1 MNKQINVQQKLLNQS
16 QVSFQYD
23 NDSNVSNVSSVTYSN
38 IVETPLYG
46 PKLEVTKS
54 ANPKNAA
61 LDETITYSI
70 LVRNNG
76 NRAAEVT
83 LYDML
88 PKEMVFVKNSLLL
101 DGIPQPGVMPGSGI
115 MLGNMTAGSVTRV
128 TFQALVSLL
137 PSDLKVRNQSEARY
151 LFYTIDG
158 RKIEGE
164 IRSNIEEVNILGQQF
179 TASLAA
185 STAYTFLGDII
196 TYTISVTN
204 RGNRRMENTIV
215 TAPIPAEAQFVPGSV
230 TMDGF
235 MLPSANPNQWMDVS
249 SIDPGNTVQIIFQV
263 RMISMPP
270 SSLVDM
276 QAQVQSQMAG
286 VPVKQVTNLVQVKV
300 IQAQIGLQ
308 KSASA
313 TATTKGEKI
322 SYYIK
327 AENNNPFAIE
337 GVVYDALPEG
347 ALYVWDSLVIDG
359 KGIKGIHPSQ
369 GINLGT
375 LRANTTINISFDV
388 SAPMLLSNVS
398 NMNWRNQARLIYT
411 YRMPDGRSIREVM
424 LSNTVNVALYA
435 PIIIL
440 NVTATP
446 QVVDRG
452 DQVELL
458 YELRNQ
464 GNIEADVTLT
474 SLYPPGTQ
482 LIPSGEV
489 VISSITTEQ
498 QASQPLWIGTI
509 LPNQVI
515 STSLRVQVEETVDTS
530 IINGFAFSNYTYKV
544 NDKVYQD
551 QVRSNEY
558 SLFIDDPYE

>member
-1 MNKQINVQQKLLNQS
+1 MNKQLNVQQKLLNQS

-23 NDSNVSNVSSVTYSN
+23 NDSNVNSVTYSN

-46 PKLEVTKS
+46 PKLQVTKS
-54 ANPKNAA
+54 ANPKNAT

-83 LYDML
+83 LYDVL
-88 PKEMVFVKNSLLL
+88 PKEVVFVKNSLLL
-101 DGIPQPGVMPGSGI
+101 DGIPQPGVMPGLGI
-115 MLGNMTAGSVTRV
+115 SLGNMTAGAVIRV
-128 TFQALVSLL
+128 TFQAIVSSL
-137 PSDLKVRNQSEARY
+137 PTDLKVRNQSEARY
-151 LFYTIDG
+151 LFNTVDG
-158 RKIEGE
+158 RKIEGV

-185 STAYTFLGDII
+185 STGFTFLGDII
-196 TYTISVTN
+196 SYTISVTN
-204 RGNRRMENTIV
+204 RGNRRMENTIA
-215 TAPIPAEAQFVPGSV
+215 TAPVPSEAQFVLGSV

-235 MLPSANPNQWMDVS
+235 MLPSANPNQWMEVG
-249 SIDPGNTVQIIFQV
+249 SIDPGNTVQLTFQV

-270 SSLVDM
+270 LSMMDM
-276 QAQVQSQMAG
+276 QAQVQSQIAG
-286 VPVKQVTNLVQVKV
+286 VSIKQVTNLVQVKV
-300 IQAQIGLQ
+300 IQPQVGLQ
-308 KSASA
+308 KSASVA
-313 TATTKGEKI
+313 ATTKGENI
-322 SYYIK
+322 SYSITVL
-327 AENNNPFAIE
+327 NNNPFAID

-359 KGIKGIHPSQ
+359 KGIRGVHPSQ

-375 LRANTTINISFDV
+375 LRANTVANISFEV

-398 NMNWRNQARLIYT
+398 NMNWRNQARLSYT
-411 YRMPDGRSIREVM
+411 YRMPDGRSVREVM
-424 LSNTVNVALYA
+424 LSNTVIVALYA
-435 PIIIL
+435 PIITL

-452 DQVELL
+452 DQVELQ
-458 YELRNQ
+458 YEIRNQ

-489 VISSITTEQ
+489 VISSNTIDQ

-515 STSLRVQVEETVDTS
+515 VTSLRVQVEETVETS
-530 IINGFAFSNYTYKV
+530 ILSGFAFANYTYKV
-544 NDKVYQD
+544 NDKLYQD

-558 SLFIDDPYE
+558 SLYIDDSYE

>member
-1 MNKQINVQQKLLNQS
+1 MNKQLNVQQKLLNQS

-23 NDSNVSNVSSVTYSN
+23 NDSNVNSVTYSN

-46 PKLEVTKS
+46 PKLQVTKS
-54 ANPKNAA
+54 ANPKNAT

-83 LYDML
+83 LYDVL
-88 PKEMVFVKNSLLL
+88 PKEVVFVKNSLLL
-101 DGIPQPGVMPGSGI
+101 DGIPQPGVMPGLGI
-115 MLGNMTAGSVTRV
+115 SLGNMTAGAVIRV
-128 TFQALVSLL
+128 TFQAIVSSL

-151 LFYTIDG
+151 LFNTVDG
-158 RKIEGE
+158 RKIEGV

-185 STAYTFLGDII
+185 STGFTFLGDII
-196 TYTISVTN
+196 SYTISVTN
-204 RGNRRMENTIV
+204 RGNRRMENIIATV
-215 TAPIPAEAQFVPGSV
+215 PVPSEAQFVPGSV

-235 MLPSANPNQWMDVS
+235 MLPSANPNQWMEIG
-249 SIDPGNTVQIIFQV
+249 SIDPGNTVQLTFQV

-270 SSLVDM
+270 SSMMDM
-276 QAQVQSQMAG
+276 QAQVQSQIAG
-286 VPVKQVTNLVQVKV
+286 VSIKQVTNLVQVKV
-300 IQAQIGLQ
+300 IQPQVGLQ
-308 KSASA
+308 KSASVA
-313 TATTKGEKI
+313 ATTKGENI
-322 SYYIK
+322 SYSITVL
-327 AENNNPFAIE
+327 NNNPFAID
-337 GVVYDALPEG
+337 GVVYDALPAG

-359 KGIKGIHPSQ
+359 KGIRGIHPSQ

-375 LRANTTINISFDV
+375 LRANTVSNISFEV
-388 SAPMLLSNVS
+388 SAPMLLSDVS
-398 NMNWRNQARLIYT
+398 NMNWRNQARLSYI
-411 YRMPDGRSIREVM
+411 YRMPDGRSVREVM
-424 LSNTVNVALYA
+424 LSNTVIIALYA
-435 PIIIL
+435 PIITL

-452 DQVELL
+452 DQVELQ
-458 YELRNQ
+458 YEIRNQ
-464 GNIEADVTLT
+464 GNIESDVTLT

-489 VISSITTEQ
+489 VISSITIEQ

-515 STSLRVQVEETVDTS
+515 VTTLRVQVEETVETS
-530 IINGFAFSNYTYKV
+530 IINGFAFANYTYKV
-544 NDKVYQD
+544 NDKLYQD

-558 SLFIDDPYE
+558 SLIIDDPYE

>member
-1 MNKQINVQQKLLNQS
+1 MNRQLNVQQKLLNQS

-23 NDSNVSNVSSVTYSN
+23 NDSNVSSVTYSN

-46 PKLEVTKS
+46 PKLQVTKS
-54 ANPKNAA
+54 ANPKNAT

-83 LYDML
+83 LYDVL
-88 PKEMVFVKNSLLL
+88 PKEVVFVKNSLLL
-101 DGIPQPGVMPGSGI
+101 DGIPQPGVMPGLGI
-115 MLGNMTAGSVTRV
+115 SLGNMTAGAVIRV
-128 TFQALVSLL
+128 TFQAIVSSL

-151 LFYTIDG
+151 LFNTVDG
-158 RKIEGE
+158 RKIEGV

-185 STAYTFLGDII
+185 STGFTFLGDII
-196 TYTISVTN
+196 SYTISVTN
-204 RGNRRMENTIV
+204 RGNRRMENTIA
-215 TAPIPAEAQFVPGSV
+215 TAPVPSEAQFVPGSV

-235 MLPSANPNQWMDVS
+235 MLPSANPNQWMEVG
-249 SIDPGNTVQIIFQV
+249 SIDPGNTVQLTFQV

-270 SSLVDM
+270 SSMMDM
-276 QAQVQSQMAG
+276 QAQVQSQIAG
-286 VPVKQVTNLVQVKV
+286 VSIKQVTNLVQVKV
-300 IQAQIGLQ
+300 IQPQVGLQ
-308 KSASA
+308 KSASVA
-313 TATTKGEKI
+313 ATTKGENI
-322 SYYIK
+322 TYSITVL
-327 AENNNPFAIE
+327 NNNPFAID
-337 GVVYDALPEG
+337 GVVYDALPAG

-359 KGIKGIHPSQ
+359 KGIRGIHPSQ

-375 LRANTTINISFDV
+375 LRANTVSNISFEV
-388 SAPMLLSNVS
+388 SAPMLLSDVS
-398 NMNWRNQARLIYT
+398 NMNWRNQARLSYI
-411 YRMPDGRSIREVM
+411 YRMPDGRSVREVM
-424 LSNTVNVALYA
+424 LSNTVIIALYA
-435 PIIIL
+435 PIITL

-452 DQVELL
+452 DQVELQ
-458 YELRNQ
+458 YEIRNQ
-464 GNIEADVTLT
+464 GNIESDVTLT

-489 VISSITTEQ
+489 VISSNTIDQ

-509 LPNQVI
+509 LPNHVI
-515 STSLRVQVEETVDTS
+515 VTSLRVQVEETVETS
-530 IINGFAFSNYTYKV
+530 IINGFAFANYTYKV
-544 NDKVYQD
+544 NDKLYQD

-558 SLFIDDPYE
+558 SLIIDDPYE